1 MAKITY
7 GTGMGNYGQ
16 VQDFYTLPLNI
27 QDDKSSLTK
36 VVMKDGNLNGADKI
50 EVSGSGLKWVGN
62 FLTEG
67 NITGLSFAGKGD
79 PGPAYVEL
87 KGLSLTVAD
96 FNAAYNE
103 TGLDGVY
110 DLLTRGNDTVTG
122 SKISDYISSGDGK
135 DTVKAGIGNDTVL
148 GGAKGDKLYGEKG
161 NDYIWGDSGNDRMW
175 GGPGSDKFQF
185 QEGDGKDVIVDFDAK
200 GGGKNQDYI
209 ALYEGE
215 TFSIKN
221 ANKGRDTLL
230 DFGDG
235 DTLLLLG
242 VHKSDFTKGGDI
254 YWLDM

>member
-7 GTGMGNYGQ
+7 EAGLGNYGEI
-16 VQDFYTLPLNI
+16 QDFYDAGLNL
-27 QDDKSSLTK
+27 QNNKSSPTK
-36 VVMKDGNLNGADKI
+36 VVYKDTGAGSDKIDVLGTGLEWDGDFMTAGTITGFNFTNQDGNVKYMTLR
-50 EVSGSGLKWVGN
+50 
-62 FLTEG
+62 
-67 NITGLSFAGKGD
+67 
-79 PGPAYVEL
+79 
-87 KGLSLTVAD
+87 GLSLSVED
-96 FNAAYNE
+96 FNGAYVGD
-103 TGLDGVY
+103 GLQGVI
-110 DLLTRGNDTVTG
+110 DLVLRGNDTITG
-122 SKISDYISSGDGK
+122 SKKSDLISSGDGK